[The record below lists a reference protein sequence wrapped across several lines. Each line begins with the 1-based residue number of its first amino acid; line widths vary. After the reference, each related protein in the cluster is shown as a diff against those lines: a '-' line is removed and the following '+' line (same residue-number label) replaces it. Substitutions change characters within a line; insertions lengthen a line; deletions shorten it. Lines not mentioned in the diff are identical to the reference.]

1 MAYST
6 QIKIKLFFLFFFLIG
21 ASGFYAQNK
30 KLDRLEQ
37 FYSQGHYKTVYRK
50 ANKLLRDPMY
60 DGYVLPAY
68 YSAMSTFQLLHNPYW
83 MKRNTAKVDEGCR
96 IMSTI
101 FSSDKWAVIKE
112 THAQELGDMAV
123 LFERWLKDKNTVVDE
138 ANKQHLK
145 DWVENV
151 YKGYQFK
158 NPILE
163 EVGED
168 GLVSEGMSISQRS
181 DLVHYSYEFMGIP
194 YKWGGADEEGF
205 DCSGFTSHVFK
216 FSELS
221 LPRVASEQYKYA
233 KTINAKRAFMGD
245 LVFFS
250 EGKEITHVGIL
261 VNQPNE
267 RKRMIH
273 SSSSKGISVVDIDDS
288 DYWRSRLVGYG
299 RIIK

>member
-1 MAYST
+1 MGSNSKT
-6 QIKIKLFFLFFFLIG
+6 NIKITLVFFLLIG
-21 ASGFYAQNK
+21 IQGIYAQNK

-37 FYSQGHYKTVYRK
+37 FYTQGYYKTVYRK

-60 DGYVLPAY
+60 DAYILPSY

-83 MKRNTAKVDEGCR
+83 MKRNISKINESCR

-101 FSSDKWAVIKE
+101 FKSEKWPGVQE
-112 THAQELGDMAV
+112 SHAQELGAMAV
-123 LFERWLKDKNTVVDE
+123 LFEKWLNDKSAIVGDSD
-138 ANKQHLK
+138 KQQLR
-145 DWVENV
+145 DWIQNV
-151 YKGYQFK
+151 YKKYKFK
-158 NPILE
+158 NPIIE

-168 GLVSEGMSISQRS
+168 GLVSEGMSTSQRS

-216 FSELS
+216 HVELP
-221 LPRVASEQYKYA
+221 LPRVASDQYKYA
-233 KTINAKRAFMGD
+233 KTIAAKRAHMGD

-273 SSSSKGISVVDIDDS
+273 SSSSKGISVVDIDES

-299 RIIK
+299 RVIE

>member
-1 MAYST
+1 MGSS
-6 QIKIKLFFLFFFLIG
+6 IKTNIKSMLVFFFLIG
-21 ASGFYAQNK
+21 TISMHAQNK

-37 FYSQGHYKTVYRK
+37 YYSQSHFKSVYRK
-50 ANKLLRDPMY
+50 ANKLLRDPVY

-68 YSAMSTFQLLHNPYW
+68 YSAMSSFQLLQNPYW
-83 MKRNTAKVDEGCR
+83 MKRNIAKVDESCR
-96 IMSTI
+96 IMSSI
-101 FSSDKWAVIKE
+101 FSSDKWPVIKE
-112 THAQELGDMAV
+112 THAQELGEMAV
-123 LFERWLKDKNTVVDE
+123 VFERWLQDENTVVDDV
-138 ANKQHLK
+138 NKQKLK
-145 DWVENV
+145 DWIEKI
-151 YKGYQFK
+151 YKGYKFK
-158 NPILE
+158 NPVLE

-168 GLVSEGMSISQRS
+168 GLVSEGMSFSKRN

-194 YKWGGADEEGF
+194 YKWGGADAEGF

-216 FSELS
+216 HSEII

-267 RKRMIH
+267 RKQMIH
-273 SSSSKGISVVDIDDS
+273 SSSSKGISVVDIDES
-288 DYWRSRLVGYG
+288 DYWRSRIVAYG

>member
-250 EGKEITHVGIL
+250 EGKEITH
-261 VNQPNE
+261 
-267 RKRMIH
+267 
-273 SSSSKGISVVDIDDS
+273 
-288 DYWRSRLVGYG
+288 
-299 RIIK
+299 